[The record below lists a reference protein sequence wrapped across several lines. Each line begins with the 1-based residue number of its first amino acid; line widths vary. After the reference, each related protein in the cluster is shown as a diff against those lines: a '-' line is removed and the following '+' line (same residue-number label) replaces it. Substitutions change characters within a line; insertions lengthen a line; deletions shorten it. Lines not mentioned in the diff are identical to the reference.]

1 MTEISIKNGS
11 NSEVIAGEVTKKE
24 ILGHAI
30 GGVGQNFIFALWS
43 GYMMMFYTDV
53 FGLSAAFV
61 GVLFFGARVWDAVN
75 DPIMGIIADKTRTK
89 WGRFRPWLLFMPI
102 PIGVCL
108 VLNFTAPNLS
118 GTSAIIYAT
127 ITYILM
133 SMSFTAVDIPYWS
146 MPSAMTTDPIKRT
159 KLFSYARLSTSLASV
174 VAGMIIIHLVN
185 VIGKGDMKKGF
196 FGTAVVIAIIGA
208 VFYLISFKMTRE
220 HIAASTEKFNYKKAI
235 QALSQNKPLM
245 IILVSSVA
253 INLGMILKN
262 SLQLYYVQY
271 NLGTLNLI
279 PVFSFLSLPGIVIG
293 SLIAPKISSK
303 YGKKNTLIGS
313 NIVLLLA
320 GIIFMF
326 TPYTQV
332 WMIILMTA
340 IQVTVIG
347 LAMVIVS
354 SMIADTIEY
363 AEWKTGQ
370 RNEGIISSTQTFTT
384 KLAIAISGLL
394 AGSILTA
401 SGYVPNVEQAQSTLT
416 VFHIV
421 SSIVP
426 GLIGILACIPLKWY
440 DLTEEKHLKIM
451 EEISSRKNK

>member
-75 DPIMGIIADKTRTK
+75 DPIMGIMADKTRTK

-174 VAGMIIIHLVN
+174 VAGMIIIPLVN